1 MFIGQ
6 GCAQGA
12 HAGRRCRHGGT
23 RKKGTVVGGAFC
35 IPAGSSDCW
44 PTPLLLCATELLW
57 TAKCL
62 VRLNPPCMSVC
73 PPSLDSDA
81 RGLPA
86 DRMRLPVSVAPV
98 SSRSSAAR
106 STRLPRPFGAS
117 PLAALRSG
125 DPREPGLP
133 DILHS
138 RESPQQLLRG
148 AAPAPARSA
157 DPWLS
162 DTSAGPSAEGG
173 ALARGRLPPQRDSAS
188 RDRTSASRHTRARG
202 GALHRTPPVC
212 AFLLA
217 VPASVPRWACA
228 AAAGRPDGTRVTG
241 AARQAY
247 LGSCPE
253 AARARDRGH
262 RARYPPSSL
271 SLPPAPSC
279 TTLLTG
285 GPFFFSLPRT

>member
-173 ALARGRLPPQRDSAS
+173 ALARGGLPPQRDSAS
-188 RDRTSASRHTRARG
+188 RDRTSASRHTRAQG
-202 GALHRTPPVC
+202 GARCSAPPPSAPSSWLC
-212 AFLLA
+212 
-217 VPASVPRWACA
+217 PPPSPRWACA

-271 SLPPAPSC
+271 SLPPPSC
-279 TTLLTG
+279 NAPNG
-285 GPFFFSLPRT
+285 RSIFFSLPRT